1 MSWNPLSWFDSSAT
15 SPATPATPAN
25 PQVLDNA
32 VQTAARPPRTPQD
45 RLNARNA
52 ADAIGTRQQQ
62 DQVDA
67 RAKLTANVRK
77 TLQNGSLAN
86 ALPPE
91 YGFTPN
97 SQNAE
102 EEIGWN
108 PTVTVS
114 PIQDGVLPPSITS
127 IEDVSALVAQS
138 IKPNPLDPFNNYTYH
153 LKFWVTTEKNTETI
167 ADTSKHAVDNIPK
180 IVIAESGVTA
190 GFNIREFTFKNLTG
204 TTGMTRN
211 MPSVNWTM
219 VITEPLGFSLP
230 DRIRS
235 SAQAY
240 GIKNWQ
246 RGKYFIEV
254 YFTGYNED
262 GSPVASGLFYKLYRV
277 TITDMNF
284 GGDQA
289 GATYEISGLFDG
301 QHGFENTVAMSDK
314 TITVGASTVGEFF
327 NKLTDALNTN
337 AIDLAMGGTAPLTK
351 YEFVL
356 PRDLQP
362 WGINPGKVLENDQYA
377 SNMTPKKDG
386 NEVKLTISSGTD
398 VGQMVYYVLSLANQ
412 AESWMLGT
420 DSTSSAQ
427 GTPLNSIRKNVKI
440 HCKMA
445 YIGFDTYAGDYVKKI
460 TYTLIPYEE
469 IRVRDDIPSVRKAD
483 SASIQADKIKY
494 MLRNGRIAKKYEW
507 IYTGQNL
514 DIIRFDF
521 KINHFW
527 TISTPAYGGFNTAS
541 NAVQGAVAAENSA
554 PWAAHDGR
562 YRTTVLKAKE
572 LGDKKVALQNS
583 ISNPIVLDILRRAN
597 PGTTKEAY
605 DARNSL
611 QADIANAKSELAS
624 VEQQIKE
631 NAAAQYAAKFR
642 TRNEFVDF
650 ANPVEGA
657 LGTNALVKEILES
670 NAKLTSAFK
679 EGGIFAEDQKILD
692 VDTRMPFINTV
703 KPNKEANSAN
713 TNQGTASAKPP
724 DTSRDP
730 INLPVSRTL
739 FGAVTGNF
747 DSINKEMMNISM
759 DIRGDPYW
767 MGHGNVEQNA
777 KVPDN
782 LKDLSK
788 DYVELLGG
796 DNMFYLKFRSGQI
809 QNEDTGF
816 MDFTADNQVLEGY
829 YSVWEVTNTFKE
841 GQFIQTLKSFK
852 DTQSQHANPIMKSIE
867 ARKNTGSGQPKVN
880 APVAGAPVPPSV
892 AMRSTT
898 PGVAPLSMGDL
909 RARGDAIRAQRLQQ
923 Q

>member
-1 MSWNPLSWFDSSAT
+1 MSWNPLSWFDSSA
-15 SPATPATPAN
+15 PTPATPAN
-25 PQVLDNA
+25 PQVLDNN
-32 VQTAARPPRTPQD
+32 VRPAARPPRTAQD
-45 RLNARNA
+45 RQAAREV
-52 ADAIGTRQQQ
+52 ADSIGQRQQQ

-77 TLQNGSLAN
+77 TLPNGSLAN

-91 YGFTPN
+91 DGFTPN
-97 SQNAE
+97 SQKAE
-102 EEIGWN
+102 EAIAWD

-114 PIQDGVLPPSITS
+114 PIQDGVLPPSITPT
-127 IEDVSALVAQS
+127 EDVSALVAQS

-153 LKFWVTTEKNTETI
+153 VKFWVSTEKNSETI
-167 ADTSKHAVDNIPK
+167 ADTSKPAVDNIPK

-190 GFNIREFTFKNLTG
+190 GFNIKEFTFKNLTG
-204 TTGMTRN
+204 TTGLTRN
-211 MPSVNWTM
+211 MPSVNWNM

-254 YFTGYNED
+254 YFTGYDED

-277 TITDMNF
+277 TITDMTL
-284 GGDQA
+284 GGTES

-301 QHGFENTVAMSDK
+301 QHGFENTVAMSDN
-314 TITVGASTVGEFF
+314 TIIIGATTVGEFF

-337 AIDLAMGGTAPLTK
+337 AIRLALGTAPLTK

-356 PRDLQP
+356 PRELQP
-362 WGINPGKVLENDQYA
+362 WDINPGKVLANDQYA

-398 VGQMVYYVLSLANQ
+398 IGQMVYYVLSLANQ
-412 AESWMLGT
+412 AEAWMLGT
-420 DSTSSAQ
+420 DSSSNSR
-427 GTPLNSIRKNVKI
+427 GTPLNAMRKNIKI
-440 HCKMA
+440 HCKME

-483 SASIQADKIKY
+483 GASIQAEKIKY

-527 TISTPAYGGFNTAS
+527 TISTPTYGGFNTAS
-541 NAVQGAVAAENSA
+541 NAVQGALAAENSA
-554 PWAAHDGR
+554 PWAAHDLR
-562 YRTTVLKAKE
+562 YRTTVLKAKG
-572 LGDKKVALQNS
+572 LSDRKATLQQYLSSSANR
-583 ISNPIVLDILRRAN
+583 IPEILRQAN
-597 PGTTKEAY
+597 PGISAEVKNAR
-605 DARNSL
+605 DAL
-611 QADIANAKSELAS
+611 QADILNARSELAF

-631 NAAAQYAAKFR
+631 NADAQYAAKFR
-642 TRNEFVDF
+642 TRADEFVNF

-657 LGTNALVKEILES
+657 LSTNALVKQILES

-679 EGGIFAEDQKILD
+679 QGGIFAEDQKILD
-692 VDTRMPFINTV
+692 VDTSMPFINTV

-816 MDFTADNQVLEGY
+816 MDFTSDSQVLEGY

-867 ARKNTGSGQPKVN
+867 ARKISSSNQNVKSG
-880 APVAGAPVPPSV
+880 PSV
-892 AMRSTT
+892 VPSIYPALQL
-898 PGVAPLSMGDL
+898 P
-909 RARGDAIRAQRLQQ
+909 GDAPAVDVNGRSVITPY
-923 Q
+923 